1 MDTGTQFNI
10 FIVLISLIRTSVCCM
25 FKDDASNR
33 CVTDNV
39 NFVVIST
46 NSSSNNTLYPDATN
60 YSTVD
65 AMTRV
70 LKQQKLKEKNVL
82 EAKLGWKHGTIDALR
97 KMRYP
102 GVAAYTRYAVARLG
116 LSPLP
121 NVKPLKPELGP
132 VFNDV
137 TSFRY
142 PISIPS
148 CRVVNGRRNIFI
160 AAISA
165 ADNFEKRATI
175 RETWAKDLNN
185 VWNRTLTG
193 FAGSA
198 FILGGTQ
205 DKLIQE
211 KIEEENAIH
220 KDIIQIDMKDVYRNL
235 PIKMAGLINWL
246 YKKCANFKGFLLKVD
261 DDVYIS
267 ARTLEYFIHSHDPFS
282 PSVYGKKYT
291 CPAPPVRGKKLS
303 NSHRI

>member
-1 MDTGTQFNI
+1 MDNGTQFNI
-10 FIVLISLIRTSVCCM
+10 FIILISLILRTSVCCM
-25 FKDDASNR
+25 AKNDASNR
-33 CVTDNV
+33 CETDNV
-39 NFVVIST
+39 NFSISSRG
-46 NSSSNNTLYPDATN
+46 SSSNTLYPDATN
-60 YSTVD
+60 YSIVD

-137 TSFRY
+137 SSFRY

-267 ARTLEYFIHSHDPFS
+267 VRTLEYFIHIHDPFS
-282 PSVYGKKYT
+282 PSILGSKNLN
-291 CPAPPVRGKKLS
+291 PHSPVRS
-303 NSHRI
+303 NK

>member
-1 MDTGTQFNI
+1 MDNGTQFNI
-10 FIVLISLIRTSVCCM
+10 FIILISLILRTSVCCM
-25 FKDDASNR
+25 AKNDASNR
-33 CVTDNV
+33 CETDNV
-39 NFVVIST
+39 NFSISSRG
-46 NSSSNNTLYPDATN
+46 SSSNTLYPDATN
-60 YSTVD
+60 YSIVD

-148 CRVVNGRRNIFI
+148 CRGVNGRRNIFI
-160 AAISA
+160 AVISA
-165 ADNFEKRATI
+165 ADNFEKRAAI

-185 VWNRTLTG
+185 VWNPTLTG
-193 FAGSA
+193 FAGFA

-205 DKLIQE
+205 DKLMQE
-211 KIEEENAIH
+211 KIEEENAVH
-220 KDIIQIDMKDVYRNL
+220 KDIIQIDMTDVYRNL
-235 PIKMAGLINWL
+235 PIKMAGLLNWL
-246 YKKCANFKGFLLKVD
+246 YKNCANFKGFLLKVD

-267 ARTLEYFIHSHDPFS
+267 VRTLEYFIHIHDPFS
-282 PSVYGKKYT
+282 PSILGSKNLNPYS
-291 CPAPPVRGKKLS
+291 PVRGNK
-303 NSHRI
+303 